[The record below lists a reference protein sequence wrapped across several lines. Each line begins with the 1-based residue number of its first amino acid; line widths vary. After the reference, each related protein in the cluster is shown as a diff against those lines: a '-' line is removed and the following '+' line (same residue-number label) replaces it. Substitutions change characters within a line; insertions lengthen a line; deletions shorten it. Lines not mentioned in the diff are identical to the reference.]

1 MHVILQNQDR
11 ENMSKDMDFCHS
23 REIYLR
29 NMEKK
34 LLNTA
39 IKTGLDTLKTVSKK
53 AVYKAAEA
61 RLNL

>member
-1 MHVILQNQDR
+1 
-11 ENMSKDMDFCHS
+11 
-23 REIYLR
+23 
-29 NMEKK
+29 MEKK